1 MGQPRPRAGIQA
13 RLSSPV
19 STVVRTVRRGR
30 VALSL
35 AGVMSLLAGTLLALA
50 PAASAA
56 SSTFAVTEV
65 PAVAGFPNSVAVD
78 PATNTVYAGIE
89 NDHAVAVIDGASNAE
104 TALINLPNFLD
115 TVAVDPATD
124 TVYAI
129 CGRSTTAGVDV
140 IDGATNAITAKIS
153 LPSTLQAFAA
163 AVNPVTDMLYIT
175 DYYDGTVI
183 VINGSTDTVAATVPL
198 TDPVLD
204 PLPRPHAIAV
214 DTATNTIYVGD
225 LHGNQ
230 VEVIDGTTNQVTGR
244 IALPASSEP
253 YGAVADPA
261 AGLVYLADQ
270 GTGSISVIDTATDG
284 VSTLA
289 SGMVDP
295 QGLALDAGTSSLYA
309 TSPIGAVN
317 NLPTTYVIDTASGAI
332 DAQIPRGGTSAAV
345 LTTGGPLFVDGAG
358 PLGGL
363 DGDVTVITPS
373 TMNTMSPV
381 VVGNTGFTFTVG
393 KAGQGQLITSATPR
407 ASLSATGM
415 PGWLSLSPSGL
426 LSGTPPAGSGGNYD
440 IVITAANGVAPAN
453 TITDDVTVDEPPAIT
468 SADQVTLQE
477 GVAGSFTMTATGWP
491 GPEFSESGALPA
503 GLTLDSTGLLSGTPA
518 AGTAGN
524 YPITVTASSSVGSA
538 TQQFTL
544 TVDQQLQPYEMQAS
558 QQSGFCL
565 DNSSGSSRD
574 GNPIQVW
581 SCLGN
586 ANQGWTYEPSVNGVA
601 GDFQLAN
608 SNGMCL
614 DDPGDSAV
622 NGTRVQLWSCLG
634 DPNQQW
640 TAVTVDGSFTEYLNA
655 NGLCLDNAGNAAADG
670 NRVQMW
676 ACNGDAAQHWYG
688 PSPQSSTIPPAYPVQ
703 ASQQS
708 GFCLDNTGGS
718 SRDGNPIHVWSC
730 LGNANQDWKY
740 VPSVNGVASDFQLQ
754 NSNGMCLD
762 DPGDSAVNGTR
773 MQLWSCLGNPNQTW
787 TQVSV
792 GSYTEYVN
800 TNGLCLDNTGDSL
813 TDGNRIQVWACLG
826 DPAQQW
832 YGPSPQSVGA
842 SA

>member
-1 MGQPRPRAGIQA
+1 MGQPRPRAGIQT
-13 RLSSPV
+13 RLSNPV
-19 STVVRTVRRGR
+19 SIVVRTVRRGR

-35 AGVMSLLAGTLLALA
+35 AGAVSLLAGSLLALA

-65 PAVAGFPNSVAVD
+65 PIGLGFANSVAVD
-78 PATNTVYAGIE
+78 PATNTVYAGID
-89 NDHAVAVIDGASNAE
+89 NGHAVAVIDGTSNAE
-104 TALINLPNFLD
+104 SALINLPNSPS
-115 TVAVDPATD
+115 TVAVDPATN

-129 CGRSTTAGVDV
+129 CGTAAGVDV
-140 IDGATNAITAKIS
+140 IDGATNTLTAKIS
-153 LPSTLQAFAA
+153 LPSTLETFAA

-175 DYYDGTVI
+175 DYFHGTVI
-183 VINGSTDTVAATVPL
+183 VINGSTDTVAATVSL

-225 LHGNQ
+225 LQGNQ
-230 VEVIDGTTNQVTGR
+230 VEVIDGTTNQVTSR
-244 IALPASSEP
+244 IALPASSDP

-289 SGMVDP
+289 SGVVEP
-295 QGLALDAGTSSLYA
+295 EGLALDAGTGTLYA

-317 NLPTTYVIDTASGAI
+317 DLPTTYVIDTASGVI

-345 LTTGGPLFVDGAG
+345 LKTGGPVYVDGAG

-363 DGDVTVITPS
+363 DDDVTVITPS
-373 TMNTMSPV
+373 TVNTMSPV
-381 VVGNTGFTFTVG
+381 VLGDLFIFTVG
-393 KAGQGQLITSATPR
+393 KAGLYQLIGSGTPQP
-407 ASLSATGM
+407 SLSATGM
-415 PGWLSLSPSGL
+415 PDWLSMSPSGS

-440 IVITAANGVAPAN
+440 VVITAANGVAPAD
-453 TITDDVTVDEPPAIT
+453 TTTVGVTVDEAPTIT
-468 SADQVTLQE
+468 SAAQLTSQQ
-477 GVAGSFTMTATGWP
+477 GVAVSFTMAATGWP
-491 GPEFSESGALPA
+491 GAEFSESGALPD
-503 GLTLDSTGLLSGTPA
+503 GLALYSSGLLSGTPA
-518 AGTAGN
+518 ADTAGV
-524 YPITVTASSSVGSA
+524 YPITVTASNSVGSA

-544 TVDQQLQPYEMQAS
+544 TVGQQQQQAYEVQAS

-565 DNSSGSSRD
+565 DNSGGSSHD

-586 ANQGWTYEPSVNGVA
+586 ANQGWTYVPSVNGVA
-601 GDFQLAN
+601 NDFQLEN

-634 DPNQQW
+634 NPNQQW
-640 TAVTVDGSFTEYLNA
+640 TAVTVDGSFTEYVNA

-670 NRVQMW
+670 SRVQVW

-708 GFCLDNTGGS
+708 GFCLDNTGGN

-730 LGNANQDWKY
+730 LGNANQGWKY
-740 VPSVNGVASDFQLQ
+740 VPSVNGVAGDFQLE
-754 NSNGMCLD
+754 NSNGRCLD
-762 DPGDSAVNGTR
+762 DPRDSAVNGTKV
-773 MQLWSCLGNPNQTW
+773 QLWSCLGNPNQTW
-787 TQVSV
+787 TQATA
-792 GSYTEYVN
+792 GSYVEYVN
-800 TNGLCLDNTGDSL
+800 ANGLCLDNTGNSL
-813 TDGNRIQVWACLG
+813 TDGNRVQVWACLG

-832 YGPSPQSVGA
+832 YGPSSQSGVA
-842 SA
+842 SP